1 MESPYSL
8 QNASSVLFSSFVL
21 SVLQS
26 SGDNPMTEVDELK
39 KNFRAVQEENY
50 KLQAVITDVSTQPI
64 DIKDVMLEVYME
76 LH

>member
-1 MESPYSL
+1 MS
-8 QNASSVLFSSFVL
+8 